1 MKPPRISAALLL
13 AAGLCLAPAARAA
26 FDSYMK
32 IDGIA
37 GGSTDPAHMGWI
49 AVDSYQFEAI
59 RNAASQS
66 TGAGAGKVAFRDL
79 TITKPV
85 DKSSP
90 KLFEAVST
98 GKHIQ
103 QVVLEVRKTTQ
114 DKSGQPYLVVTLHD
128 VLITSVRPSGS
139 GDENPKESITFN
151 FGKLEMTYTQQR
163 TPTPGIRSVVAANA
177 ALAPAA
183 VKPPAAPKITGASA
197 SAPFTGLGVTVTIT
211 STGPCTSAFV
221 DYGDGSI
228 AEGHQL
234 TGTSTQLPA
243 HTYPSAGAKKIHVG
257 GWDAAYWSSNTK
269 LKSMSHHPN
278 ECTGS
283 APEVLVTL
291 RSDTVAPAVG
301 LRPH

>member
-13 AAGLCLAPAARAA
+13 AAGLSLAPTARAA

-37 GGSTDPAHMGWI
+37 GESKDPAHMGWI
-49 AVDSYQFEAI
+49 AVDSYQFDQI
-59 RNAASQS
+59 RSAASRS
-66 TGAGAGKVAFRDL
+66 GSGGGAGKVNLSDL
-79 TITKPV
+79 TITKFV
-85 DKSSP
+85 DQSSP
-90 KLFEAVST
+90 KLFEAVSR

-163 TPTPGIRSVVAANA
+163 TPTPGIRSVVAASA

-183 VKPPAAPKITGASA
+183 ANVPAAPKITGASA

-211 STGPCTSAFV
+211 STGPCQSAFV
-221 DYGDGSI
+221 DYGDGSS
-228 AEGHQL
+228 ADGYPL
-234 TGTSTQLPA
+234 TGTSTTLPV
-243 HTYPSAGAKKIHVG
+243 HTYPSAGAKTIKVG
-257 GWDAAYWSSNTK
+257 GRDAPYWPQSPKKQEPQPHAN
-269 LKSMSHHPN
+269 P
-278 ECTGS
+278 CTGW
-283 APEVLVTL
+283 APVVNVTL
-291 RSDTVAPAVG
+291 RSIVEVAPA
-301 LRPH
+301 LKK